1 MFPENRF
8 KKVPVKHLCAKKSK
22 KTPSIANISMRISKI
37 EAVWRIDDFP
47 FAKPHL
53 FFFFQIGHL
62 KTKTAGIGRTAPI
75 RSQYSRRHN
84 ASAPVSVRI
93 FPQNTPPQYVF
104 LIYILLT
111 NA

>member
-1 MFPENRF
+1 LC
-8 KKVPVKHLCAKKSK
+8 KKIK

-37 EAVWRIDDFP
+37 EAVWRIGALP

-62 KTKTAGIGRTAPI
+62 KTKTAGIAAPHMLANGIPRNGSFRPPAYGFSKKYTSTA
-75 RSQYSRRHN
+75 
-84 ASAPVSVRI
+84 
-93 FPQNTPPQYVF
+93 F